1 MEELDEDSTKPHGI
15 AHIRAIAREWKV
27 WLVVLVVGAVLGAV
41 LYARVYPLVAPQ
53 PEQTQYTVQ
62 TLSPSVVFSR
72 VKEEGELVSASQD
85 YSIVDKVTDS
95 NRDFLDLFD
104 VPFTQKSFWYRY
116 TGTIKAGVD
125 LSTAKFEQDET
136 DASLLHVTLDQPYI
150 ISNTPDMDKSGV
162 LEENNNIFNPITVED
177 SDAFRRQCVERSEE
191 EAVNGG
197 LLDEAKTNAENQ
209 LTQIFNAAFEK
220 DTYKL
225 DFTYRDAEGE

>member
-1 MEELDEDSTKPHGI
+1 MEKPEKRI
-15 AHIRAIAREWKV
+15 KAILREWKV
-27 WLVVLVVGAVLGAV
+27 WLVVLIVGLVLGAF
-41 LYARVYPLVAPQ
+41 LYARIYPLVAPQ
-53 PEQTQYTVQ
+53 PEQTQPTVQ

-72 VKEEGELVSASQD
+72 VQEEGELVSASQD
-85 YSIVDKVTDS
+85 YAIVDKVTDS

-125 LSTAKFEQDET
+125 LSTAEFEQDEA
-136 DASLLHVTLDQPYI
+136 DQSLLHVTLDQPYI

-191 EAVNGG
+191 EAVAGG
-197 LLDEAKTNAENQ
+197 LLDEAKTNAEGQ

-220 DTYKL
+220 DTYTL